1 MSRRLGAG
9 QAARNTQK
17 TCQALSKYHT
27 LHCTLT
33 ATVHRLC
40 LSSNDGATD
49 PGRAGPPTSSLS
61 QFPSSE
67 SGPVKAWPGVS
78 HLLPLLPP
86 PDPSNDIHRCEL
98 PAIPKDPSFKCLY
111 VSDAGSPP
119 NAPTAP
125 AMCAGDPAGISCSIQ
140 EVRRPTGHPWPQ
152 GDSGRWGHNP
162 SLWLPLAAA

>member
-67 SGPVKAWPGVS
+67 SGPVKARPGVS

-119 NAPTAP
+119 NAPIAP

-152 GDSGRWGHNP
+152 GDAGRWGPNP